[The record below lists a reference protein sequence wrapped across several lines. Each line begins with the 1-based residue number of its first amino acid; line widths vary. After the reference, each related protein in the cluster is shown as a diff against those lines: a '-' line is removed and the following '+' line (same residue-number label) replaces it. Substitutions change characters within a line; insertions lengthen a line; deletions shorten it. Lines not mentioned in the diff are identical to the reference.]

1 MLSGFKKFI
10 IKGNVLDLAVAV
22 IMGAAFSAVVDALV
36 KSVLMPFI
44 SLIIGQPNFDQF
56 LVFGPVKLGVL
67 LTAVVNFLLVAA
79 AVYFAVVM
87 PMNLFIARRNRKLD
101 IGPKEEAA
109 DPQVVLLTEIRDAL
123 RQRVE

>member
-87 PMNLFIARRNRKLD
+87 PMNIFIARRNRKLD